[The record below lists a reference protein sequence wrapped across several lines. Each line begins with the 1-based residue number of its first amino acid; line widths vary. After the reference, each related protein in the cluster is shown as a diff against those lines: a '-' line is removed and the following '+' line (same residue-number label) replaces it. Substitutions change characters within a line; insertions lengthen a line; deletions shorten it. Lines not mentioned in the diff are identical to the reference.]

1 MREHN
6 IVVAFLKK
14 NQLMLA
20 SLALALLSLHLALTD
35 KRTSARGT
43 LANEILS
50 VAFSP
55 FQRLMLGTHD
65 AVTGV
70 WSDYI
75 YLVQAREENTALK
88 RALAAMDDE
97 NNRLREEVNLNSRLR
112 KVLEYK
118 DGAGFKTIAASV
130 TGYHTDRW
138 TRTINIDKGAKD
150 GISKDLAVITPIG
163 VLGMVIEVNGRTSK
177 VLLDTDTRSNIDAII
192 QRTRVRGV
200 VEGSGGDTL
209 VLKYIQQEQTDD
221 VRIGDA
227 LLTSGLTGIFP
238 KGLVIGEVS
247 KIEQSP
253 DSFFKYIELRPA
265 TDINNVE
272 EVLVVTDPGL
282 SSN

>member
-6 IVVAFLKK
+6 VVVTFLKK
-14 NQLMLA
+14 NQLMLV

-35 KRTSARGT
+35 KRTGDRGS

-55 FQRLMLGTHD
+55 LQRLILGTHD

-75 YLVQAREENTALK
+75 YLVQAQDENTNLK
-88 RALAAMDDE
+88 RALASANEE
-97 NNRLREEVNLNSRLR
+97 NNRLREEVSLNSRL
-112 KVLEYK
+112 KEVLKYRE
-118 DGAGFKTIAASV
+118 GAEFKTIAASV
-130 TGYHTDRW
+130 TGYHADRW
-138 TRTINIDKGAKD
+138 TRTVNIDKGAKD
-150 GISKDLAVITPIG
+150 GVGKDLAVITPLG
-163 VLGMVIEVNGRTSK
+163 VLGMVIEVNGHTSK
-177 VLLDTDTRSNIDAII
+177 VLLDTDTRSNIDVII

-200 VEGSGGDTL
+200 VEGSGGNTL

-221 VRIGDA
+221 VRIGDT
-227 LLTSGLTGIFP
+227 LLTSGLTGFFP

-253 DSFFKYIELRPA
+253 DSFFKNIEVRPVA
-265 TDINNVE
+265 DINNVE
-272 EVLVVTDPGL
+272 EVLVVTDPGP
-282 SSN
+282 SKN

>member
-6 IVVAFLKK
+6 IVVTFLKK
-14 NQLMLA
+14 NQLMLV

-35 KRTSARGT
+35 KRTGARGT

-50 VAFSP
+50 IAFSP
-55 FQRLMLGTHD
+55 LQRVILGTHD

-75 YLVQAREENTALK
+75 YLVQAQEENTTLK
-88 RALAAMDDE
+88 RALAAMNEE
-97 NNRLREEVNLNSRLR
+97 NNRLKEEVNLDSRL
-112 KVLEYK
+112 KEVLKYRE
-118 DGAGFKTIAASV
+118 GAGFKTIAASV
-130 TGYHTDRW
+130 SGYHADRW

-150 GISKDLAVITPIG
+150 GISKDLAVITPLG
-163 VLGMVIEVNGRTSK
+163 VLGMVIEVNGHTSK
-177 VLLDTDTRSNIDAII
+177 VLLDTDTRSNIDVIV

-200 VEGSGGDTL
+200 AEGNGGSAL
-209 VLKYIQQEQTDD
+209 VLKYIQQEQADD
-221 VRIGDA
+221 VRIGDT

-238 KGLVIGEVS
+238 KGLAIGEVS

-253 DSFFKYIELRPA
+253 DSFFKSIEVRPA

>member
-14 NQLMLA
+14 NQLMLV

-35 KRTSARGT
+35 KRTSARGS

-75 YLVQAREENTALK
+75 YLVQAHEENTALK
-88 RALAAMDDE
+88 RALAAMNDE

-150 GISKDLAVITPIG
+150 GISKDLAVITPLG
-163 VLGMVIEVNGRTSK
+163 VLGMVIEVNGHTSK

-200 VEGSGGDTL
+200 AEGSGGDTL

-238 KGLVIGEVS
+238 KGLVVGEVS
-247 KIEQSP
+247 RIEQSP
-253 DSFFKYIELRPA
+253 DSFFKYIEVRPA
-265 TDINNVE
+265 TDINDVE
-272 EVLVVTDPGL
+272 EVLVVTDPGH